1 MNQDDITVDALD
13 RLRAEG
19 RDVIVI
25 DVRTAEEFAAGHV
38 ANARHVPPDELVDL
52 AAALRR
58 ADLVVTACG
67 KGGGRSA
74 EAAARL
80 RALGVQARFL
90 AGGTFAWLAAH
101 VHTDR
106 SDP

>member
-1 MNQDDITVDALD
+1 VNEDEITVDALD

-38 ANARHVPPDELVDL
+38 AAARHVPGAELLDH
-52 AAALRR
+52 AAVLGR

-74 EAAARL
+74 DAAARL
-80 RALGVQARFL
+80 RVLGVQARFL
-90 AGGTFAWLAAH
+90 AGGTFAWLAARAP
-101 VHTDR
+101 TDR